1 MKMTTTTSC
10 LSLTTVESTAS
21 ESLISATTLASK
33 SNSKPSESI
42 STPEFHSL
50 TFDVYAE
57 DFTRYAEESH
67 LVWNPNKF
75 SDLSRFPAI
84 NETTWMNF
92 WEQDYEDKLIKK
104 IKQDVEKWESEFGEF
119 AIDIKDGKHDEL

>member
-42 STPEFHSL
+42 STPEWVSYSS
-50 TFDVYAE
+50 TFDVNE
-57 DFTRYAEESH
+57 RFTEWRNGKH
-67 LVWNPNKF
+67 F
-75 SDLSRFPAI
+75 
-84 NETTWMNF
+84 
-92 WEQDYEDKLIKK
+92 IKK
-104 IKQDVEKWESEFGEF
+104 IKQDVEKWESEFLEF
-119 AIDIKDGKHDEL
+119 SIDINDGKHDEL

>member
-42 STPEFHSL
+42 LTPE
-50 TFDVYAE
+50 
-57 DFTRYAEESH
+57 
-67 LVWNPNKF
+67 
-75 SDLSRFPAI
+75 
-84 NETTWMNF
+84 
-92 WEQDYEDKLIKK
+92 
-104 IKQDVEKWESEFGEF
+104 WESEFGEF